1 MDKKE
6 AVKFIAYLVTSAR
19 GCIEEPKIY
28 GSFRLVDSAGK
39 FYGALKK
46 HGLIDDRDIDEIIS
60 MIDEKKYS
68 CMFDEQEFIG
78 MLDRVVDRLVDVTV
92 SMEKSE

>member
-19 GCIEEPKIY
+19 GCINEPKIY

-39 FYGALKK
+39 FYEALKK
-46 HGLIDDRDIDEIIS
+46 HGLIDDDEIAEVIS

-68 CMFDEQEFIG
+68 CMFDEQEFVE
-78 MLDRVVDRLVDVTV
+78 MMDRVVDRLVDITI
-92 SMEKSE
+92 SMEEGK